1 MNLSL
6 KMYVIWLH
14 CHPIY
19 RTILQY
25 TYMALVAGRY
35 QGLFARRSDISH
47 GQSPREIWLLR
58 VNKASYLP
66 TTRAI
71 HNVYRNYTQNNKT
84 FLKTNLTFYSICV
97 VVYVN
102 GYIAAIRKM
111 KIETKHSTTWEIF
124 FCVHLYMASPWGHT
138 AVGYMILISPEHT
151 VYRDTWSFAF
161 LACDVFLTNHRHS
174 YIYEV

>member
-1 MNLSL
+1 
-6 KMYVIWLH
+6 MY
-14 CHPIY
+14 
-19 RTILQY
+19 R
-25 TYMALVAGRY
+25 
-35 QGLFARRSDISH
+35 
-47 GQSPREIWLLR
+47 LLR

-111 KIETKHSTTWEIF
+111 KIETKHSTT
-124 FCVHLYMASPWGHT
+124 
-138 AVGYMILISPEHT
+138 
-151 VYRDTWSFAF
+151 
-161 LACDVFLTNHRHS
+161 
-174 YIYEV
+174 